1 MVWYNSVFKY
11 DGLERTF
18 LVTKDYKVWVLNCFV
33 FLNMR
38 LGCRSLIK
46 RIMVIAYNIVVIPVV
61 KNTGASVEAN

>member
-18 LVTKDYKVWVLNCFV
+18 LVNKDYKVWVLNCFV